1 MATAPADQPGAWT
14 IDRLVLDADT
24 VEIAV
29 PDGPVVLDPY
39 VDTWAVTLLD
49 PETLAALPQVLP
61 ATRDPLLRASAWVSV
76 RNAVQHAL
84 LDPSAALDLL
94 EAALPAEDT
103 DDGVGQTLSW
113 AVADLVPIAVD
124 PVVARARIHDVAA
137 RCVAGAAPGSTL
149 QLAAFQQQVAVAAD
163 LGLLRDWLAEGPALP
178 EGIVVDLDLR
188 WRILR
193 TLARLGGVDRDQ
205 LAAALAAEPTAVSQ
219 VEHARALA
227 SIPDAEAKAWAWQ
240 RFTGEVEVPNY
251 ELEAIG
257 IGLWQIG
264 QEHLTDPYVARYFDE
279 LLATTGVRSG
289 AMLALATNVYYPR
302 WSMTEETVAR
312 AHTLLEGDDVDT
324 TIRRELVDETWD
336 LERRLAARRAFG
348 S

>member
-1 MATAPADQPGAWT
+1 M
-14 IDRLVLDADT
+14 
-24 VEIAV
+24 
-29 PDGPVVLDPY
+29 
-39 VDTWAVTLLD
+39 
-49 PETLAALPQVLP
+49 
-61 ATRDPLLRASAWVSV
+61 
-76 RNAVQHAL
+76 
-84 LDPSAALDLL
+84 
-94 EAALPAEDT
+94 
-103 DDGVGQTLSW
+103 
-113 AVADLVPIAVD
+113 
-124 PVVARARIHDVAA
+124 
-137 RCVAGAAPGSTL
+137 
-149 QLAAFQQQVAVAAD
+149 
-163 LGLLRDWLAEGPALP
+163 
-178 EGIVVDLDLR
+178 
-188 WRILR
+188 
-193 TLARLGGVDRDQ
+193 
-205 LAAALAAEPTAVSQ
+205 SQ

-279 LLATTGVRSG
+279 LPATTGVRSG
-289 AMLALATNVYYPR
+289 AMLALATNVFYPR